1 MAVQRPPDLPATPDA
16 VVEGLP
22 AARGWAGWVM
32 FAGLL
37 VILLGAF
44 HVVEGLVALLRGTG
58 TAHALVLS
66 DATAWGWVHVA
77 LGLVAFLVGVGLLAG
92 RPVARV
98 LGVGL
103 ALVSA
108 VVNLAFDRAFPV
120 GAAIVVV
127 LDVVTVYA
135 ITVHGGELRAPSS

>member
-1 MAVQRPPDLPATPDA
+1 MDVQRPPDVPATPDA

-22 AARGWAGWVM
+22 AARGSAV

-44 HVVEGLVALLRGTG
+44 HVVEGLIALLRGTG
-58 TAHALVLS
+58 AARALVLT
-66 DATAWGWVHVA
+66 DATAWGWAHVG
-77 LGLVAFLVGVGLLAG
+77 LGLVAFVVGVGVLAG

-98 LGVGL
+98 LGVVL

-108 VVNLAFDRAFPV
+108 VVNLAFDRAFP
-120 GAAIVVV
+120 GGTAIVVV
-127 LDVVTVYA
+127 LDVVVIYA
-135 ITVHGGELRAPSS
+135 ITVHGGQLRAPSS